1 MEQGKIAERVR
12 RWKTAT
18 PPQYGEHSKRGDEP
32 PCHWRQEAGA
42 ELPKLWPYIHEA
54 SSTGL
59 TRPFAQSAGL
69 LQGRRSRKLA
79 RSTGLP
85 ARWKSLQDKALAGDE
100 SYMGVSNRGLQAPL
114 ARNLLHLAKF
124 VPLAAAFNISARPGK
139 RAEEPSPLGE
149 IYPLATAFGNPTW
162 LGKRAEKSSSPGQ
175 SLSPCDCI

>member
-1 MEQGKIAERVR
+1 METGSWGRIAQTLAVHPRGFLNRSYASLRTKRRPLAGPALQEVGKVN
-12 RWKTAT
+12 
-18 PPQYGEHSKRGDEP
+18 S
-32 PCHWRQEAGA
+32 
-42 ELPKLWPYIHEA
+42 
-54 SSTGL
+54 
-59 TRPFAQSAGL
+59 
-69 LQGRRSRKLA
+69 
-79 RSTGLP
+79 LP

-162 LGKRAEKSSSPGQ
+162 LGKRAEKSSSPGKVCPLATAFDI
-175 SLSPCDCI
+175 SATLGKFAAASKTASVLSGQYLGLRALSAL

>member
-1 MEQGKIAERVR
+1 MPLETGSWGRIAQTLAVHPRGFLNRSYASLRTKRRPLAGPALQEVGKVN
-12 RWKTAT
+12 
-18 PPQYGEHSKRGDEP
+18 S
-32 PCHWRQEAGA
+32 
-42 ELPKLWPYIHEA
+42 
-54 SSTGL
+54 
-59 TRPFAQSAGL
+59 
-69 LQGRRSRKLA
+69 
-79 RSTGLP
+79 LP

-162 LGKRAEKSSSPGQ
+162 LGKRAEKSSSPGKVCP
-175 SLSPCDCI
+175 PCGGI

>member
-1 MEQGKIAERVR
+1 MPLETGSWGRIAQTLAVHPRGFLNRSYASLRTKRRPLAGPALQEVGKVN
-12 RWKTAT
+12 
-18 PPQYGEHSKRGDEP
+18 S
-32 PCHWRQEAGA
+32 
-42 ELPKLWPYIHEA
+42 
-54 SSTGL
+54 
-59 TRPFAQSAGL
+59 
-69 LQGRRSRKLA
+69 
-79 RSTGLP
+79 LP

-162 LGKRAEKSSSPGQ
+162 LGKRAEKSSSPGKVCPLATAFEISVGVASTPQ
-175 SLSPCDCI
+175 NSPPLGEIYRLATAFGNPT